1 MSTPTSDTSVRDR
14 LDAAVVQ
21 SLRENDEAAVEAA
34 QETIGALEAAADTAP
49 GELTEAE
56 MLAIVLAE
64 ATTRETRAAEERA
77 RGDVA
82 AADRLITQATF
93 LREFT
98 A

>member
-77 RGDVA
+77 RGDVG